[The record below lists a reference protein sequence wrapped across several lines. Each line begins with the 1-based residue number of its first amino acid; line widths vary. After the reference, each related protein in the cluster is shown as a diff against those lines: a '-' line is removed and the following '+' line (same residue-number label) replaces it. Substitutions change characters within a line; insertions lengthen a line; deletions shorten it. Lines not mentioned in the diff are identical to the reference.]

1 MISALLGLAFL
12 AGAAMAASGLY
23 EPARPVASV
32 VLGVLGTAWLV
43 ASRLRQKGAAG
54 AADEIVQTENK
65 QPSLSSQSEYGGRG
79 AMSAVLAPLGPWRLW
94 AAVLLVPAVWLVP
107 WPGSAALLLLALG
120 WFVQAV
126 ARARPAVCVGRG
138 IAAVGWTLTIMLLAL
153 AAYTAATARN
163 HDLPGP
169 ITYGLCLLLRAL
181 GLSADADG
189 ATIHLHSWRQM
200 HPLAATWDGLF
211 DPVSLLLLV
220 GAAAWV
226 AWGWFEGSQFGRGAE
241 PWRRFVLPLAIV
253 WLCWQPI
260 RWLLLT
266 AVYLDRVMRF
276 PADWHL
282 HAMNHYFSLWVQLA
296 ATIALALLAGGL
308 VAWLGRIAGRAGG
321 AATLGGSAPGTAPPA
336 QDWARPDSAAPD
348 SAVLRIAA
356 AAPSP
361 LRSAAAVVMI
371 AAAGFVAAWA
381 LHYAPPGPRK
391 DGRVMFVERKSQW
404 EPTDRPYDTRWYVE
418 PRVFEEGSGYNYY
431 VIYDWLSR
439 YYETSRLMPEQKID
453 RAALSQCDVLVI
465 KTPTERYTPDEIA
478 AVHEFVRSG
487 GGLLLI
493 GDHTNYAR
501 SGTIINDIV
510 RPMGFVYRP
519 DLLFSLGE
527 SAYEQRYAPPWAAH
541 PIVQHMPPMDFAV
554 SCSIDPGRSL
564 GRAVIRSG
572 GLFNMGPDHYHSDNF
587 HPVPQ
592 HVPEMRYGAFVQVWT
607 TTFGLGRVTAFT
619 DSTIFSNFCLPQEG
633 KADIMFGMIEWLNRS
648 EPWGPWGRW
657 SFRLGVLLAAAGL
670 AGGAIALAGLRAGLA
685 RPLLL
690 AAAISGW
697 AVGVESLAAAQ
708 RAGMPRPEPRRS
720 FTLAAVD
727 RGIGAAA
734 LSKGPYTTGE
744 GRGFGLAEQ
753 WIQRLGWFV
762 ARRHG
767 LDVFDSN
774 IVIVFHPGRAPD
786 DAYIERLRQF
796 VSEGGVV
803 VVIDSADN
811 TDSTANSL
819 LWPFGLSMPS
829 AAAQTGELTP
839 GEASPLP
846 VWPADRLE
854 QGRRVEG
861 GTVVLRAGG
870 QPVVA
875 LARHGRGAVLAV
887 GCGELFQDA
896 RMGETWMEEPSR
908 EVRARFDAYFALL
921 RFALA
926 LGSSGGPK
934 PLAPPSDAPLDV
946 REFPPMVRE
955 QPLEEPR

>member
-1 MISALLGLAFL
+1 MITALLGLAL
-12 AGAAMAASGLY
+12 MAGASMAASGLY
-23 EPARPVASV
+23 EPAQPVTSV
-32 VLGVLGTAWLV
+32 VLGGLATVLMMCAGRRPRGDALGDEGEHAALARDSV
-43 ASRLRQKGAAG
+43 GAATGG
-54 AADEIVQTENK
+54 AAI
-65 QPSLSSQSEYGGRG
+65 G
-79 AMSAVLAPLGPWRLW
+79 W
-94 AAVLLVPAVWLVP
+94 AALLSAPAAMLVP
-107 WPGSAALLLLALG
+107 WPARAALLLLALG
-120 WFVQAV
+120 WLVQAV
-126 ARARPAVCVGRG
+126 ARARPAVEFGRRL
-138 IAAVGWTLTIMLLAL
+138 AAVGWTLTIMLLTL
-153 AAYTAATARN
+153 AAYTAFTARN

-169 ITYGLCLLLRAL
+169 IAYLLCLLLRAI
-181 GLSADADG
+181 GLSAAADG
-189 ATIHLHSWRQM
+189 AVIHLHSWRQM
-200 HPLAATWDGLF
+200 HPLAATWDALF
-211 DPVSLLLLV
+211 DPMSLLLV
-220 GAAAWV
+220 AGAAAWA
-226 AWGWFEGSQFGRGAE
+226 AWGWFDSSAHGRGAE
-241 PWRRFVLPLAIV
+241 PWRRFVLPLAV
-253 WLCWQPI
+253 GWLCWQPL

-276 PADWHL
+276 PPDWRL

-296 ATIALALLAGGL
+296 TAIALALLAGWAI
-308 VAWLGRIAGRAGG
+308 AWRRNGSGRMVGG
-321 AATLGGSAPGTAPPA
+321 TASAEVAPGNAPMAPM
-336 QDWARPDSAAPD
+336 SAAFP
-348 SAVLRIAA
+348 VAA
-356 AAPSP
+356 SAPSP
-361 LRSAAAVVMI
+361 FRSAAAVALI
-371 AAAGFVAAWA
+371 AVAGAAAAWA

-391 DGRVMFVERKSQW
+391 AGRVIFVERKSQW

-439 YYETSRLMPEQKID
+439 YYDTSRLMPEEKID
-453 RAALSQCDVLVI
+453 RATLANCDVLVI

-527 SAYEQRYAPPWAAH
+527 SAYEQRFQPGWAAH

-554 SCSIDPGRSL
+554 SCSVDPGWSL

-572 GLFNMGPDHYHSDNF
+572 GLFSMGPDHYHSDNF

-592 HVPEMRYGAFVQVWT
+592 HVPEMRCGAFVQVWT
-607 TTFGLGRVTAFT
+607 TTFGRGRVTAFT

-648 EPWGPWGRW
+648 EPWGPLGRW
-657 SFRLGVLLAAAGL
+657 AFRLGVLIAGGSLAA
-670 AGGAIALAGLRAGLA
+670 GAIAWAGLRPGAA
-685 RPLLL
+685 RSLLL
-690 AAAISGW
+690 AAIISGW
-697 AVGVESLAAAQ
+697 AVGVETVGAAQ
-708 RAGMPRPEPRRS
+708 RAQMPPPSPQRPL
-720 FTLAAVD
+720 TLAAID
-727 RGIGAAA
+727 RGVGRGA

-753 WIQRLGWFV
+753 WVQRLGWFV
-762 ARRHG
+762 VRRHG
-767 LDVFDSN
+767 LDVFDSQ
-774 IVIVFHPGRAPD
+774 IVIVFHPGGAAD
-786 DAYIERLRQF
+786 DAYVERLRHY
-796 VSEGGVV
+796 VREGGVL

-829 AAAQTGELTP
+829 GAAQTGELTP

-846 VWPADRLE
+846 VWPDDRLA

-870 QPVVA
+870 QPVAA
-875 LARHGRGAVLAV
+875 LARHGRGTVLAI
-887 GCGELFQDA
+887 GCGELFQDSM
-896 RMGETWMEEPSR
+896 MGETWMEEPSR

-921 RFALA
+921 RFAMA
-926 LGSSGGPK
+926 FGSTGTPS
-934 PLAPPSDAPLDV
+934 PLAPPSDAPLEV
-946 REFPPMVRE
+946 HEQPSASE